1 MITKTSFTKEWILS
15 IKGNER
21 SDQSIIEKQIY
32 ALHLL
37 EELNVEFN
45 DFIFKG
51 GTSLSLISEKFPRFS
66 IDIDILVHPKHKSYF
81 TIENLNMII
90 EHSKFNRVE
99 ENKRSPKH
107 NIDKQHFEFY
117 FDGIYGSDS
126 YILLDVVYAETHYQD
141 IVQKE
146 INNYLIDVDDEKS
159 LVAIPSVHDLLSD
172 KLCAFAPN
180 TIGKKLGD
188 DRDVEVIKQ
197 MYDVSYLF
205 DHYPLNPEL
214 HSIYK
219 DIALQEIKN
228 RELNITYKDTALDT
242 ILTSLNIL
250 SEGKINND
258 QYLVLKD
265 AIRSFTSYV
274 RDYSFNV
281 EKAKLCAVN
290 TLYASLLILVEGNRN
305 FVKIANN
312 QKEYLAEYKK
322 FVSFKK
328 TLRFIDSNVH
338 DIFDNCL
345 KVMSYLNLKVWA
357 CKEIK

>member
-1 MITKTSFTKEWILS
+1 MIKNNSFTEEWILS
-15 IKGNER
+15 IKGKER

-37 EELNVEFN
+37 EVLNVEFN

-66 IDIDILVHPKHKSYF
+66 VDIDILVHPKNKKFF
-81 TIENLNMII
+81 TIENLNKII
-90 EHSKFNRVE
+90 DHSQFKHVE
-99 ENKRSPKH
+99 ENIRSPKH

-117 FDGIYGSDS
+117 FDGVYGSDS

-141 IVQKE
+141 IVKKE
-146 INNYLIDVDDEKS
+146 INNYLIDVDDVKS
-159 LVAIPSVHDLLSD
+159 MVSIPSVHDLLSD

-219 DIALQEIKN
+219 VLASQEIKN

-250 SEGKINND
+250 SEGKIDNN
-258 QYLVLKD
+258 QYLVLKE

-274 RDYSFNV
+274 RDNSFNV
-281 EKAKLCAVN
+281 EKAKLSSVN
-290 TLYASLLILVEGNRN
+290 TLYASLLILVEGNHN
-305 FVKIANN
+305 FIKIANS

-328 TLRFIDSNVH
+328 ALRFINLDVH

-345 KVMSYLNLKVWA
+345 KVMSYLNLKV
-357 CKEIK
+357 